1 MNPVSIVMFLFLNVF
16 LPRKLI
22 LHFTVLYRVLS
33 VNKAFQRTKKEPSDE
48 AILKINIEC

>member
-1 MNPVSIVMFLFLNVF
+1 MKPVSIVMFLFLKVF

-22 LHFTVLYRVLS
+22 LHFTVLWRVLS
-33 VNKAFQRTKKEPSDE
+33 VNRAFQRTKKDPSNE